1 MGSNGLFRVRIH
13 LFSVLLFYLIDLFSF
28 LLSVSKVP
36 GTILDAGDI
45 ALKKVVVTPA
55 LKELPVWYSVFSP
68 GFILESLR
76 ELDKIQMLRTYL

>member
-1 MGSNGLFRVRIH
+1 M
-13 LFSVLLFYLIDLFSF
+13 
-28 LLSVSKVP
+28 P

-45 ALKKVVVTPA
+45 ALKKVVMTPA

-76 ELDKIQMLRTYL
+76 ELEKNSDAEDLPLRDYDLFHQM